1 MMEALIIGLAIVF
14 SALGYITYVLTSFD
28 STDQKHAHD

>member
-14 SALGYITYVLTSFD
+14 SALGYITYVLIHFD
-28 STDQKHAHD
+28 STEQKGAHD